1 MPVYRFRC
9 DCGHEFDG
17 LAAMSASQVRCELC
31 GGVAIRQFSPT
42 RFLFLPYAHSDD
54 KDYFAKRVILRGNTP
69 EGRKVA
75 EVADSLN
82 RLPKMEDVA

>member
-1 MPVYRFRC
+1 MPVYRFQC
-9 DCGHEFDG
+9 ECGHDFDA
-17 LAAMSASQVRCELC
+17 LVAMSASQVRCEVC

-42 RFLFLPYAHSDD
+42 RYLFLPYAHSDD

-69 EGRKVA
+69 QGRKVA
-75 EVADSLN
+75 EIADRLN